1 VQFKEEKEMNLEKNP
16 TTGVVL
22 DAIGPTVEFLV
33 SPGDESSDFCVL
45 KGVLSPG
52 VFVPMHRHPD
62 TEDFVVLSGTI
73 ECLKITENG
82 HEWVSGKAGDFFHVP
97 SNVFH
102 AWRNA
107 SSEPTTLL
115 ITTTKKMGHFFEEIG
130 LPWLGT
136 PQMPTP
142 EVLAHLVETSERYG
156 YWNASPEENAA
167 VGINMSFK

>member
-1 VQFKEEKEMNLEKNP
+1 MNLEKNP

-22 DAIGPTVEFLV
+22 DVFGPTVEFLV

-45 KGVLSPG
+45 KGVAPAG

-73 ECLKITENG
+73 EFLKITENG

-97 SNVFH
+97 SNALH
-102 AWRNA
+102 ALRNA
-107 SSEPTTLL
+107 SSEPTILL
-115 ITTTKKMGHFFEEIG
+115 ITTTKKMGRFHEEIG
-130 LPWLGT
+130 LPWSGT

-142 EVLAHLVETSERYG
+142 EALAHLVETSERYG
-156 YWNASPEENAA
+156 YWSASPEENAA

>member
-1 VQFKEEKEMNLEKNP
+1 MNLEKNP
-16 TTGVVL
+16 TSGVVV

-33 SPGDESSDFCVL
+33 SPRDENSDFCVL
-45 KGVLSPG
+45 KGVVPAG

-73 ECLKITENG
+73 ECLKVTEKG

-97 SNVFH
+97 SHALH

-107 SSEPTTLL
+107 SSELTTML
-115 ITTTKKMGHFFEEIG
+115 ITTTKKMGRFFEEIG
-130 LPWLGT
+130 LPWPGT
-136 PQMPTP
+136 PQTPTA
-142 EVLAHLVETSERYG
+142 EVLAHFAETSGKYG

-167 VGINMSFK
+167 VGINMSFN